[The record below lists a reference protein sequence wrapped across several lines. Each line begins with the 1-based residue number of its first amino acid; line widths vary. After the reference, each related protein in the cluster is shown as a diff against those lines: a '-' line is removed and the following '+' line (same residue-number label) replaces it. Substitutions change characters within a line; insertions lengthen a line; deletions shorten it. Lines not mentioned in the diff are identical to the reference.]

1 MSNLKLA
8 EVDNQAVITVTDIE
22 KGVKDLVQNWNNI
35 QVKLKDRNLRKED
48 RENLVTTGKEVIR
61 NILDIIIA
69 GIHIGEVTKDDWV
82 YFEQMLIQNNSLTQ
96 DTLTVS

>member
-61 NILDIIIA
+61 DRKS
-69 GIHIGEVTKDDWV
+69 VV
-82 YFEQMLIQNNSLTQ
+82 
-96 DTLTVS
+96 